1 MIKASQRF
9 LNTTPSPIECLF
21 TLPMPNSTV
30 LHNLTITTDDGRVL
44 TAQVADKDQAK
55 ERYSDA
61 ISAGST
67 AVYGEESEKEE
78 LRLNIGNL
86 GVGVGLEVA
95 VSLVSPLQCE
105 GNQWLATIPAW
116 LIPDWAQGVMS
127 CSQFAALEVAERH
140 EKLAIDISIVQS
152 SPIVGVFSA
161 SNSLSTT
168 LNDTRLH
175 ASVQLQSLGEFQ
187 DIQMAFQT
195 EETIK
200 PVIRVQKSPLGEYVG
215 ALSFI
220 PPLLAADQSIAD
232 IEGRG
237 DFVLIIDRS
246 GSMEGASINM
256 AKEAAVFFLKSLS
269 EGSFFNVVSFGSSY
283 SKLFPTS
290 VPVSSPNINQAISL
304 LSTFTADMGGTS
316 ILQPLQAVYAESG
329 NSALPRALYLLT
341 DGEVEDREAVISC
354 IGAHSKQVRVHAFG
368 IGSGVDRSLILQAAE
383 AAKGCAEF
391 ILDPADIKKK
401 VISVLKKALLPAL
414 SGLQVQWSPTGPEQ
428 QYPGNAFLPVCYFG
442 EIIHVFANFGS
453 ELPSGLAN
461 LSGINTVSGENVTFQ
476 VSLEGSDAEEGME
489 LSLLWAKAAIKELT
503 AAYHTSKSVDHTRI
517 SDLSRKYGV
526 PSEFT
531 ADICVQSNSE
541 AVVGQLQ
548 SAYVV
553 MPLARKHSGSPWL
566 CYGAAPLLAM
576 PQSSGYSFD
585 LGMPMMD
592 EPQALCCRSCNAPD
606 MMIAGLG
613 DEEDAEMEEDCYD
626 YLESSSSQAISANT
640 PTPSAV
646 PQPSTSALAASLVA
660 LVSQQEVSG
669 LWLSTHFPDLLL
681 QCALPE
687 EVAAL
692 GEQAK
697 DLWTT
702 LCVLVLLTSKFHQ
715 QAEEWEVI
723 ARKANRVL
731 KSNKL
736 DPSRYFDLIKAQLGL

>member
-44 TAQVADKDQAK
+44 TAQVEDKDQAK

-428 QYPGNAFLPVCYFG
+428 YPGNAFLPVCYFG
-442 EIIHVFANFGS
+442 EIIHVFASFGS
-453 ELPSGLAN
+453 KLPSGLAN

-526 PSEFT
+526 TSEFT
-531 ADICVQSNSE
+531 AYICVQSNSE

-548 SAYVV
+548 SAYVA
-553 MPLARKHSGSPWL
+553 MPLARKQSGSSSNS
-566 CYGAAPLLAM
+566 YGGVSYASSM
-576 PQSSGYSFD
+576 PMS
-585 LGMPMMD
+585 MPMM
-592 EPQALCCRSCNAPD
+592 EEICCCCDAPD
-606 MMIAGLG
+606 TMMMMSACLG

-626 YLESSSSQAISANT
+626 YLESRGSSSSQAISANT

>member
-1 MIKASQRF
+1 
-9 LNTTPSPIECLF
+9 LNPT
-21 TLPMPNSTV
+21 
-30 LHNLTITTDDGRVL
+30 
-44 TAQVADKDQAK
+44 
-55 ERYSDA
+55 
-61 ISAGST
+61 
-67 AVYGEESEKEE
+67 
-78 LRLNIGNL
+78 NI
-86 GVGVGLEVA
+86 
-95 VSLVSPLQCE
+95 
-105 GNQWLATIPAW
+105 
-116 LIPDWAQGVMS
+116 
-127 CSQFAALEVAERH
+127 R
-140 EKLAIDISIVQS
+140 
-152 SPIVGVFSA
+152 
-161 SNSLSTT
+161 
-168 LNDTRLH
+168 
-175 ASVQLQSLGEFQ
+175 
-187 DIQMAFQT
+187 
-195 EETIK
+195 
-200 PVIRVQKSPLGEYVG
+200 
-215 ALSFI
+215 
-220 PPLLAADQSIAD
+220 
-232 IEGRG
+232 
-237 DFVLIIDRS
+237 
-246 GSMEGASINM
+246 
-256 AKEAAVFFLKSLS
+256 
-269 EGSFFNVVSFGSSY
+269 
-283 SKLFPTS
+283 
-290 VPVSSPNINQAISL
+290 
-304 LSTFTADMGGTS
+304 
-316 ILQPLQAVYAESG
+316 
-329 NSALPRALYLLT
+329 
-341 DGEVEDREAVISC
+341 
-354 IGAHSKQVRVHAFG
+354 
-368 IGSGVDRSLILQAAE
+368 
-383 AAKGCAEF
+383 
-391 ILDPADIKKK
+391 KK
-401 VISVLKKALLPAL
+401 VISVLKKVRLHAL
-414 SGLQVQWSPTGPEQ
+414 SGLQVQWLPAEPE
-428 QYPGNAFLPVCYFG
+428 QYPGNGFLPVCYFG

-453 ELPSGLAN
+453 KLPSGFVN

-526 PSEFT
+526 TSEFT
-531 ADICVQSNSE
+531 AYICVQSNSE

-592 EPQALCCRSCNAPD
+592 EPEELCCRSCNAPD
-606 MMIAGLG
+606 MMIAGLE

-626 YLESSSSQAISANT
+626 YAERRGSSSSQAISANT